1 MTRKHSGD
9 RHSGDPRAGKTPS
22 QRQLRVGEEIRHTLA
37 DLFRRADFRDPDLQ
51 DLNVTVSEVRIS
63 PDLKNATAFIM
74 PLGGGHPEVVAALN
88 RASPFLRGQIAK
100 ALRLQFAPRIGFQ
113 LDTSFDYAERIGRL
127 LHEPSVV
134 RDLDAEG
141 VPLDREDLLDAA
153 EDGADDG
160 EDRDGDGGAD
170 GGSDRGD
177 APGARR

>member
-1 MTRKHSGD
+1 MTR
-9 RHSGDPRAGKTPS
+9 RHSADQRAGKTPS

-37 DLFRRADFRDPDLQ
+37 DIFRRGDFRDPDLQ

-113 LDTSFDYAERIGRL
+113 LDTSFDYADKIDRL
-127 LHEPSVV
+127 LHEPSVA

-141 VPLDREDLLDAA
+141 VPLDREDML
-153 EDGADDG
+153 EDGAEDATPVDD
-160 EDRDGDGGAD
+160 DSPAD
-170 GGSDRGD
+170 DDTRE
-177 APGARR
+177 RR